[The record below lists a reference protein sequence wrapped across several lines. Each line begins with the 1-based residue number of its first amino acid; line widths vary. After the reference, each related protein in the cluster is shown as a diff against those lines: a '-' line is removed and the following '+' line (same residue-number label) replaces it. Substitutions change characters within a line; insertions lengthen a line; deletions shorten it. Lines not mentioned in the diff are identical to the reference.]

1 MAIRVVRPGSLALRM
16 TGRGVTTIIRSMS
29 MRLQN
34 KVAVITGGA
43 QGIGRAIVEKFHGE
57 GARVALLD
65 IDEARGMEVER
76 ILGGSGDGVLFVR
89 CDITRE
95 ADVERA
101 IAATRQ
107 QFDGLDILVN
117 NAGVNT
123 YFDATTMTE
132 SEWESVFA
140 VDLKGA
146 WLCAKHAIPLM
157 RLRGGGSIVN
167 IASLHAFMTTYG
179 MFPYAAAKSGL
190 VGLTRSMALD
200 FGPEEIRV
208 NAICPG
214 WTRTQLVDEWLQ
226 LQPEGAA
233 AEQRVLDQHPLRRMA
248 TPAEIANFVSFVA
261 SDEASFITGAALVID
276 GGLSARFAS

>member
-1 MAIRVVRPGSLALRM
+1 
-16 TGRGVTTIIRSMS
+16 

-34 KVAVITGGA
+34 KVAAVTGGA
-43 QGIGRAIVEKFHGE
+43 QGIGRAIVEKFHSE

-65 IDEARGMEVER
+65 IDEVRGSAVATT
-76 ILGGSGDGVLFVR
+76 LGGSDPGVLFMR

-101 IAATRQ
+101 FAAMEE
-107 QFDGLDILVN
+107 QFGGLDILVN

-146 WLCAKHAIPLM
+146 WLCAKHAIPMM
-157 RLRGGGSIVN
+157 RLQGRGSIVN

-200 FGPEEIRV
+200 FGPEQIRV

>member
-1 MAIRVVRPGSLALRM
+1 
-16 TGRGVTTIIRSMS
+16 
-29 MRLQN
+29 MRLRD
-34 KVAVITGGA
+34 KIAVVTGGA
-43 QGIGRAIVEKFHGE
+43 QGIGQAIVTKFHAE
-57 GARVALLD
+57 GAKVALLD
-65 IDEARGMEVER
+65 IDEPRGRDVAAA
-76 ILGGSGDGVLFVR
+76 LGGPAAGVLFLR

-95 ADVERA
+95 ANVERA
-101 IAATRQ
+101 MAETIAA
-107 QFDGLDILVN
+107 FGGLDILIN

-132 SEWESVFA
+132 EEWERVFA

-146 WLCAKHAIPLM
+146 WLCAKHALPAM
-157 RLRGGGSIVN
+157 RERGSGSIVN

-190 VGLTRSMALD
+190 VGMTRSLALD
-200 FGPEEIRV
+200 FGSEQIRV

>member
-1 MAIRVVRPGSLALRM
+1 
-16 TGRGVTTIIRSMS
+16 

-34 KVAVITGGA
+34 KVAAVTGGA
-43 QGIGRAIVEKFHGE
+43 QGIGRAIVEKFHRE

-65 IDEARGMEVER
+65 IDEARGKNVAATH
-76 ILGGSGDGVLFVR
+76 GGPDVGVLFVC
-89 CDITRE
+89 CDITSE
-95 ADVERA
+95 ADVQRA
-101 IAATRQ
+101 IATTVA
-107 QFDGLDILVN
+107 QFGGLDILIN

-132 SEWESVFA
+132 REWESVFA

-146 WLCAKHAIPLM
+146 WLCAKYAIPAL
-157 RLRGGGSIVN
+157 RQRGGGSIVN

-179 MFPYAAAKSGL
+179 MFPYAAAKSAL

-226 LQPEGAA
+226 LQPEGVA
-233 AEQRVLDQHPLRRMA
+233 AEQRILDQHPLRRMA

>member
-1 MAIRVVRPGSLALRM
+1 
-16 TGRGVTTIIRSMS
+16 

-34 KVAVITGGA
+34 KIAAVTGGA
-43 QGIGRAIVEKFHGE
+43 QGIGRAIVEKFQAE

-65 IDEARGMEVER
+65 IDEARGTETETT
-76 ILGGSGDGVLFVR
+76 LGGPERGVLFVR
-89 CDITRE
+89 CDITSE

-101 IAATRQ
+101 MAATVER
-107 QFDGLDILVN
+107 FGGLDILVN

-132 SEWESVFA
+132 AEWDSVFA
-140 VDLKGA
+140 VDLKGG

-157 RLRGGGSIVN
+157 RRRGGGSIVN

-179 MFPYAAAKSGL
+179 MFPYAAAKSGV
-190 VGLTRSMALD
+190 VGMTRSMALD
-200 FGPEEIRV
+200 FGREGIRV

-214 WTRTQLVDEWLQ
+214 WVRTQLVDEWLR
-226 LQPEGAA
+226 LQPEGQA
-233 AEQRVLDQHPLRRMA
+233 AEQRVLDQQPLGRMG

-261 SDEASFITGAALVID
+261 SDEASFITGVALEVD
-276 GGLSARFAS
+276 GGRCI

>member
-1 MAIRVVRPGSLALRM
+1 
-16 TGRGVTTIIRSMS
+16 

-34 KVAVITGGA
+34 KIAVITGGA

-57 GARVALLD
+57 GAHVALLD
-65 IDEARGMEVER
+65 IDEARGTALEGT
-76 ILGGSGDGVLFVR
+76 LGGPDAGVLFVR

-95 ADVERA
+95 ADVEQA
-101 IAATRQ
+101 ISATRER
-107 QFDGLDILVN
+107 FGGLDILVN

-132 SEWESVFA
+132 LEWESVFA

-146 WLCAKHAIPLM
+146 WLCAKHAIPMM
-157 RLRGGGSIVN
+157 RLRGGGAIVN

-261 SDEASFITGAALVID
+261 SDEASFITGAALIID

>member
-1 MAIRVVRPGSLALRM
+1 
-16 TGRGVTTIIRSMS
+16 

-34 KVAVITGGA
+34 KVAAVTGGA
-43 QGIGRAIVEKFHGE
+43 QGIGRAIVEKFHSE

-65 IDEARGMEVER
+65 IDEVRGSAAATT
-76 ILGGSGDGVLFVR
+76 LGESDPGVLFMR

-101 IAATRQ
+101 FAAMVE
-107 QFDGLDILVN
+107 QFGGLDILVN

-146 WLCAKHAIPLM
+146 WLCAKHAIPMM
-157 RLRGGGSIVN
+157 RLQGRGSIVN

-200 FGPEEIRV
+200 FGPEQIRV

>member
-1 MAIRVVRPGSLALRM
+1 
-16 TGRGVTTIIRSMS
+16 

-34 KVAVITGGA
+34 KVAAVTGGA
-43 QGIGRAIVEKFHGE
+43 QGIGRAIVEKFHSE

-65 IDEARGMEVER
+65 IDEVRGSAVATTLDE
-76 ILGGSGDGVLFVR
+76 SDPGVLFMR

-101 IAATRQ
+101 FAATVE
-107 QFDGLDILVN
+107 QFGGLDILVN

-146 WLCAKHAIPLM
+146 WLCAKHAIPMM
-157 RLRGGGSIVN
+157 RRRGGGSIVN

-200 FGPEEIRV
+200 FGPEQIRV

-214 WTRTQLVDEWLQ
+214 WTRTQLVDEWLR

>member
-1 MAIRVVRPGSLALRM
+1 
-16 TGRGVTTIIRSMS
+16 

-34 KVAVITGGA
+34 KVATVTGGA
-43 QGIGRAIVEKFHGE
+43 QGIGRAIVEKFHSE

-65 IDEARGMEVER
+65 IDEERGSAVATT
-76 ILGGSGDGVLFVR
+76 LGESSPGVLFMR

-101 IAATRQ
+101 FAATAE
-107 QFDGLDILVN
+107 QFGGLDILVN

-146 WLCAKHAIPLM
+146 WLCAKHAIPMM
-157 RLRGGGSIVN
+157 RRRGGGSIVN

-190 VGLTRSMALD
+190 VGLTRSLALD
-200 FGPEEIRV
+200 FGPEQIRV

-226 LQPEGAA
+226 FQSEGAA

>member
-1 MAIRVVRPGSLALRM
+1 
-16 TGRGVTTIIRSMS
+16 

-34 KVAVITGGA
+34 KVAVVTGGA
-43 QGIGRAIVEKFHGE
+43 RGIGRAIVEKFHHE

-65 IDEARGMEVER
+65 IDEERGASVETT
-76 ILGGSGDGVLFVR
+76 LGGPDAGVVFVR

-101 IAATRQ
+101 IAATRE
-107 QFDGLDILVN
+107 QFGGVDILVN

-132 SEWESVFA
+132 AEWERVFA

-146 WLCAKHAIPLM
+146 WLCAKHAIPMM
-157 RLRGGGSIVN
+157 RARGGGSIVN

-226 LQPEGAA
+226 MQPEGAA

-248 TPAEIANFVSFVA
+248 TPAEIANVVSFVA

-276 GGLSARFAS
+276 GGLSARFAT

>member
-1 MAIRVVRPGSLALRM
+1 
-16 TGRGVTTIIRSMS
+16 
-29 MRLQN
+29 MRLRN
-34 KVAVITGGA
+34 KIGVVTGGA
-43 QGIGRAIVEKFHGE
+43 QGIGEAIVRKFHAE

-65 IDEARGMEVER
+65 IDEPRGQEVVAD
-76 ILGGSGDGVLFVR
+76 LGGREAGVLFLR

-101 IAATRQ
+101 MAETIAT
-107 QFDGLDILVN
+107 FGGLDILVN

-132 SEWESVFA
+132 EEWERVFA

-146 WLCAKHAIPLM
+146 WLCAKHAIPTL
-157 RLRGGGSIVN
+157 RQRGGGAIVN

-179 MFPYAAAKSGL
+179 MFPYAAAKSGV
-190 VGLTRSMALD
+190 VGMTRSLALD
-200 FGPEEIRV
+200 YGPEQIRV

-226 LQPEGAA
+226 LQPEGPA
-233 AEQRVLDQHPLRRMA
+233 AEQRVLEQHPLRRMA
-248 TPAEIANFVSFVA
+248 TPAEIANVVSFVA